1 MKSYQNIYR
10 AARMQAAQS
19 EPMFSSRER
28 TAAELFVSTVALQDY
43 ETGKSLPPCD
53 VVQRMVEVYG
63 DAVLKRSHIRHCC
76 PLLPDYGGD
85 SDGELTRAA
94 LRWAVELGS
103 MKETAF
109 RFAALAVDGKI
120 TPEELVAA
128 EQIRSKA
135 VDIRRMMED
144 TILAI
149 DIALKGVEK

>member
-1 MKSYQNIYR
+1 MKSYQIIYR
-10 AARMQAAQS
+10 AARMQAAQG
-19 EPMFSSRER
+19 EPIFSSRER
-28 TAAELFVSTVALQDY
+28 TAAKLFVSAEALQDY
-43 ETGKSLPPCD
+43 ETGRSLPPCD

-63 DAVLKRSHIRHCC
+63 DAVLKRRHIRHCC

-85 SDGELTRAA
+85 SDGGLTRAA